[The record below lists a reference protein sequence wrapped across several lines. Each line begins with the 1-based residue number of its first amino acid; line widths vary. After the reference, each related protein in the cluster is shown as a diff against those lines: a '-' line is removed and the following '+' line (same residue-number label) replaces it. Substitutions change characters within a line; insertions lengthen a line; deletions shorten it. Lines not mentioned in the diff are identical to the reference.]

1 MPLAALGSRIC
12 IMGPSNS
19 GKSTLAHA
27 IGAARDLPV
36 VHLDRLHHR
45 PHTDWK
51 PRPAA
56 EFLALHDAAIGA
68 ERWVMDGNYSRCLPQ
83 RLARATGVIL
93 LDVPTLTSLMRYL
106 ARCWSAGD
114 RIGGLEGGRDSVK
127 WAMLHHITVTTRG
140 NRRRYR
146 AIADTTD
153 LPVLRLASPRAITGF
168 YRAAGL
174 RRPPRVDRRAA
185 SPQAGI

>member
-1 MPLAALGSRIC
+1 MPLVALGPRIC

-19 GKSTLAHA
+19 GKSTLAQA

-36 VHLDRLHHR
+36 IHLDPLHHH
-45 PHTDWK
+45 PNTDWE

-56 EFLALHDAAIGA
+56 EFLALHDAAIGT

-93 LDVPTLTSLMRYL
+93 LDVPTMTSLMRYL

-127 WAMLHHITVTTRG
+127 WTMLHHIAVATRA

-146 AIADTTD
+146 AIADTIE
-153 LPVLRLASPRAITGF
+153 LPVVRLASPRAIADF

-174 RRPPRVDRRAA
+174 RRPLRVDRRAA
-185 SPQAGI
+185 SPSAGI